1 MAVITDAPFA
11 FKNGRATTFDETVI
25 LMMPLKYLAYLS
37 VIAFLAACAP
47 VEPKPVVT
55 APLPKAPQD
64 TPQQTPEKMP
74 EEMPEKMPEE
84 TTQETPAKE
93 IAPVETV
100 SDTQAGEELPVEK
113 LTGEELPVEKLAGEK
128 LAGDNARKITDPIIA
143 EAPKEEPAPPP
154 PPPPYDPV
162 TLIGESLQD
171 VQSLFGTADLR
182 FENGGLTISHYR
194 QDDCIMLVFSQ
205 KTDAALITHIDLR
218 ASQLG
223 TALDT
228 AVCHQALGLKKHANQ

>member
-1 MAVITDAPFA
+1 MHDFA
-11 FKNGRATTFDETVI
+11 FMSDRATTFDETVI
-25 LMMPLKYLAYLS
+25 SMMPLKHFAYLS

-55 APLPKAPQD
+55 APLPKAPQE
-64 TPQQTPEKMP
+64 TTKEIPQQTPE
-74 EEMPEKMPEE
+74 EITE
-84 TTQETPAKE
+84 ETPAKE
-93 IAPVETV
+93 IAPAETV
-100 SDTQAGEELPVEK
+100 PDTQAGQELPVEN
-113 LTGEELPVEKLAGEK
+113 LPVEELAVEK
-128 LAGDNARKITDPIIA
+128 VAEDNAREIADPIIA

-162 TLIGESLQD
+162 TLIGESLQG

-194 QDDCIMLVFSQ
+194 QKECIMLVFSQ
-205 KTDAALITHIDLR
+205 NTDSALITHIDLR

-228 AVCHQALGLKKHANQ
+228 PACHQALGLKKHANQ

>member
-1 MAVITDAPFA
+1 MHHFA
-11 FKNGRATTFDETVI
+11 FTHDRATTFDETVI
-25 LMMPLKYLAYLS
+25 LMMPLKYFAYLS

-64 TPQQTPEKMP
+64 TPQQ
-74 EEMPEKMPEE
+74 MPEE

-100 SDTQAGEELPVEK
+100 PDTQAREKLAEEELA
-113 LTGEELPVEKLAGEK
+113 VEKLAGEK
-128 LAGDNARKITDPIIA
+128 LTVEELAGDNAREIADPIIA

-228 AVCHQALGLKKHANQ
+228 AACHQELGLKKHANQ

>member
-1 MAVITDAPFA
+1 MHHFA
-11 FKNGRATTFDETVI
+11 FTNDRATTFDETVI
-25 LMMPLKYLAYLS
+25 LMMLVKHFAYLS
-37 VIAFLAACAP
+37 IIAFLAACAP

-55 APLPKAPQD
+55 APLPKAPQ
-64 TPQQTPEKMP
+64 
-74 EEMPEKMPEE
+74 E
-84 TTQETPAKE
+84 TTQKTAEQTPAKDIE
-93 IAPVETV
+93 PVETV
-100 SDTQAGEELPVEK
+100 PDTQAVEKLAEEELPEEELPVE
-113 LTGEELPVEKLAGEK
+113 ELPVENV
-128 LAGDNARKITDPIIA
+128 AGDNTGEITDPIIA

-162 TLIGESLQD
+162 TLIGKSVRE

-205 KTDAALITHIDLR
+205 NTDAALITHVDLR

-228 AVCHQALGLKKHANQ
+228 PACHQALGLKKHAHQ

>member
-1 MAVITDAPFA
+1 MAVITNAPFA

-64 TPQQTPEKMP
+64 TPQQI
-74 EEMPEKMPEE
+74 PEKMPEE

-100 SDTQAGEELPVEK
+100 SDTTAG
-113 LTGEELPVEKLAGEK
+113 EKLAGEK
-128 LAGDNARKITDPIIA
+128 LAGDNALKITDPIIA

-194 QDDCIMLVFSQ
+194 QDECIMLVFSQ

-228 AVCHQALGLKKHANQ
+228 PACHQALGLKKHANQ

>member
-1 MAVITDAPFA
+1 MHDFA
-11 FKNGRATTFDETVI
+11 FMSDRATTFDETVI
-25 LMMPLKYLAYLS
+25 SMMPLKHFAYLS

-55 APLPKAPQD
+55 APLPKAPQETTQD
-64 TPQQTPEKMP
+64 IPQQTPE
-74 EEMPEKMPEE
+74 EITE
-84 TTQETPAKE
+84 ETPAKE
-93 IAPVETV
+93 IAPAETV
-100 SDTQAGEELPVEK
+100 PDTQAGQESAGEELAGQELPVEN
-113 LTGEELPVEKLAGEK
+113 LAVEELAVEKVAE
-128 LAGDNARKITDPIIA
+128 DNAREIADPIIA

-162 TLIGESLQD
+162 TLIGESLQG

-194 QDDCIMLVFSQ
+194 QEECIMLVFSQ
-205 KTDAALITHIDLR
+205 NTDSALITHIDLR

-228 AVCHQALGLKKHANQ
+228 SACHQALGVKKHANQ

>member
-1 MAVITDAPFA
+1 MHDFA
-11 FKNGRATTFDETVI
+11 FMSDRATTFDETVI
-25 LMMPLKYLAYLS
+25 SMMPLKHFAYLS
-37 VIAFLAACAP
+37 VIAFLTACAP

-55 APLPKAPQD
+55 APLPKAPQETTQD
-64 TPQQTPEKMP
+64 IPQQTPE
-74 EEMPEKMPEE
+74 EITE
-84 TTQETPAKE
+84 ETPAKE
-93 IAPVETV
+93 IAPAETV
-100 SDTQAGEELPVEK
+100 PDTQAGQESAGQELPVEN
-113 LTGEELPVEKLAGEK
+113 LAVEELAVEKVAE
-128 LAGDNARKITDPIIA
+128 DNAREIADPIIA

-162 TLIGESLQD
+162 TLIGESLQG

-194 QDDCIMLVFSQ
+194 QEECIMLVFSQ
-205 KTDAALITHIDLR
+205 NTDSALITHIDLR

-228 AVCHQALGLKKHANQ
+228 SACHQALGVKKHANQ

>member
-1 MAVITDAPFA
+1 MHQFA
-11 FKNGRATTFDETVI
+11 FTNDRATTFDETVI
-25 LMMPLKYLAYLS
+25 SMMLVKHFAYLS

-55 APLPKAPQD
+55 APLPKAPQ
-64 TPQQTPEKMP
+64 
-74 EEMPEKMPEE
+74 E
-84 TTQETPAKE
+84 TTQKTPEQTPAKDIE
-93 IAPVETV
+93 PVETMP
-100 SDTQAGEELPVEK
+100 DTQAVEKLTEEELPEEELPVKELAAEELPVEN
-113 LTGEELPVEKLAGEK
+113 V
-128 LAGDNARKITDPIIA
+128 AGDNAGEITDPIIA

-162 TLIGESLQD
+162 TLIGESLQEA
-171 VQSLFGTADLR
+171 QSLFGTADLR

-194 QDDCIMLVFSQ
+194 QDDCIMLIFSQ

-228 AVCHQALGLKKHANQ
+228 PACHQALGLKKHANQ

>member
-1 MAVITDAPFA
+1 MAVITNAPFA

-64 TPQQTPEKMP
+64 TPQQIPEKMP
-74 EEMPEKMPEE
+74 EEMPEE

-100 SDTQAGEELPVEK
+100 SDTTAGEK
-113 LTGEELPVEKLAGEK
+113 LAGEELPVEKLAGEK
-128 LAGDNARKITDPIIA
+128 LAGDNALKITDPIIA

-194 QDDCIMLVFSQ
+194 QDECIMLVFSQ

-228 AVCHQALGLKKHANQ
+228 PACHQALGLKKHAHQ

>member
-1 MAVITDAPFA
+1 MAVITNAPFA

-64 TPQQTPEKMP
+64 TPQQI
-74 EEMPEKMPEE
+74 PEKMPEE

-100 SDTQAGEELPVEK
+100 SDTTAG
-113 LTGEELPVEKLAGEK
+113 EKLAGEK
-128 LAGDNARKITDPIIA
+128 LAGDNALKITDPIIA

-228 AVCHQALGLKKHANQ
+228 PACHQALGLKKHANQ